1 MRKAQILPALA
12 LVSFMTMAAVN
23 GNDPSKTNGETAE
36 NTPNTTEAIA
46 WNVDGPHTEI
56 NFSVKHFFTPVTG
69 TFRDYQVDFQFDREN
84 PENSS
89 MKVTIDVASID
100 TNNERRD
107 NHLRSGDF
115 FNAAEFP
122 QMTFESTSVKKVS
135 GNQFVATGELTIK
148 GITQEI
154 ELPITVL
161 GTTDLPPQMQEMMGG
176 ITQIASFEASATLD
190 RREFEVGVANWA
202 QTMIVGGDVVVS
214 ISLEANRK

>member
-1 MRKAQILPALA
+1 MR
-12 LVSFMTMAAVN
+12 TVN
-23 GNDPSKTNGETAE
+23 GKDASKTNGDTAE
-36 NTPNTTEAIA
+36 NTPNTAEAIA

-89 MKVTIDVASID
+89 MKVTIDVASVD

-135 GNQFVATGELTIK
+135 GNQFVATGKLTIK

-154 ELPITVL
+154 DLPITVL

-176 ITQIASFEASATLD
+176 ITQIASFEASTTLD
-190 RREFEVGVANWA
+190 RRDFEVGVANWA
-202 QTMIVGGDVVVS
+202 QTMIVSGDVVVS

>member
-23 GNDPSKTNGETAE
+23 GKDVSKTNGDTAE
-36 NTPNTTEAIA
+36 NTPNTAEAIA

-89 MKVTIDVASID
+89 MKVTINVSSVD

-115 FNAAEFP
+115 FNAAEYP

-135 GNQFVATGELTIK
+135 GNQFVATGKLTIK

-154 ELPITVL
+154 DLPITVL

-176 ITQIASFEASATLD
+176 ITQIASFEASTTLD
-190 RREFEVGVANWA
+190 RRDFEVGVANWA
-202 QTMIVGGDVVVS
+202 QTMIVSGDVVVS

>member
-12 LVSFMTMAAVN
+12 LVSFMTMAGVN